1 MFTITDKAIEEFK
14 GLLTSEG
21 MPEKPAIRVFAK
33 TGGCCSSN
41 QLGIE
46 VADLSK
52 TELTGRDFNGLNVL
66 VDPDAEPVAENATID
81 FYDDP
86 ERPGFKVLWD
96 KEAQNGGSCGCH

>member
-1 MFTITDKAIEEFK
+1 MFTITNKAIEEFK
-14 GLLTSEG
+14 GLLAGEG
-21 MPEKPAIRVFAK
+21 MPEKAAIRVFAK

-46 VADLSK
+46 VADLSQNG
-52 TELTGRDFNGLNVL
+52 ENIREFNGLNV
-66 VDPDAEPVAENATID
+66 VIDPDAVETAEMATID

-96 KEAQNGGSCGCH
+96 KESANGGSCGCH